1 MKKMFATATVALA
14 LSGITGVGYAVGL
27 ASPADA
33 ATPSAVTTAHR
44 TASHPLRAWLR
55 AHRRTVARHV
65 AEISAKTIGITP
77 KALVAA
83 LRSGESIAQVA
94 QAHNVAAQSVVDA
107 LVQAGDTQVGRA
119 VTNHE
124 LTPAQRSTI
133 EAALPALAA
142 KVVNHVF
149 A

>member
-1 MKKMFATATVALA
+1 MKKMLATATVALT
-14 LSGITGVGYAVGL
+14 LSGITGAGLAVGL

-33 ATPSAVTTAHR
+33 ATPSAVTTAHGA
-44 TASHPLRAWLR
+44 ASHPLRAWLR
-55 AHRRTVARHV
+55 AHRGTVARHV
-65 AEISAKTIGITP
+65 AVISARTIKITP

-94 QAHNVAAQSVVDA
+94 QAHGVSAQSVVNA

-119 VTNHE
+119 VTDHK
-124 LTPAQRSTI
+124 LTSAQGAKI
-133 EAALPALAA
+133 EAALPAVAS
-142 KVVNHVF
+142 KIVNHVF